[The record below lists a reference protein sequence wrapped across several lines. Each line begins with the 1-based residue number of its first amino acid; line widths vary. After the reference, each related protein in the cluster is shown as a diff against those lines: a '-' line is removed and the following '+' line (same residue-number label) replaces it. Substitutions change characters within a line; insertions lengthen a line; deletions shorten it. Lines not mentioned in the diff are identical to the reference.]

1 MNGSEFRDALH
12 SGRRVYG
19 TMIASTSPRWVPL
32 LAGMPLDFVFIDTE
46 HITID
51 REKLS
56 WMCQAYGYAGLA
68 PVVRIASPDPYAAC
82 QVLDGGACGLIA
94 PYIETAAE
102 VRELVGAVKRRPV
115 KGAKL
120 RAALSGRTPFEP
132 TLTAYVA
139 AQNRAHSLIV
149 NIESVAAIAALD
161 EILAVD
167 GLDAVLIGPHDLSC
181 SLGQPERYDTPEF
194 EAAVTDI
201 FHRARAAGIG
211 AGIHSWMPATR
222 EAIWCEAGANFII
235 HSSDIIATRNTLT
248 AEVDALRRHMGDA
261 RHSAPNDGAT
271 TV

>member
-1 MNGSEFRDALH
+1 MNGSEFRDALR
-12 SGRRVYG
+12 SGRRLYG
-19 TMIASTSPRWVPL
+19 TLVASTSPRWVPL

-56 WMCQAYGYAGLA
+56 WMCQAYRYAGLA
-68 PVVRIASPDPYAAC
+68 PVVRIASPDPYVAC

-94 PYIETAAE
+94 PYVETAAE

-120 RAALSGRTPFEP
+120 RAALSGSTPFEP
-132 TLTAYVA
+132 ALESYVA
-139 AQNRAHSLIV
+139 AHNRAHSLIV
-149 NIESVAAIAALD
+149 NIESAPALAALD

-167 GLDAVLIGPHDLSC
+167 GLDGVLIGPHDLSC

-194 EAAVTDI
+194 EAAVTAI
-201 FHRARAAGIG
+201 FRRARAAGVG
-211 AGIHSWMPATR
+211 AGIHSWMPAAR
-222 EAIWCEAGANFII
+222 EAAWCAAGANFII
-235 HSSDIIATRNTLT
+235 HSSDIIATRDTLT
-248 AEVDALRRHMGDA
+248 AEIDALRRLLGDQ
-261 RHSAPNDGAT
+261 RRSTDNGAA